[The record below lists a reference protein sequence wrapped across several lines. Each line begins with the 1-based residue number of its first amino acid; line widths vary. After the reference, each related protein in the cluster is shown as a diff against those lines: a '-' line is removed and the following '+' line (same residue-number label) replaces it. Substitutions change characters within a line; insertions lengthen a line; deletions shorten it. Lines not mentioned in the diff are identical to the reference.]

1 MVFLY
6 IFGKK
11 LFNIFVPMSLFFFTG
26 TIMIGCSLVSGVV
39 CSVIAI
45 IGFCI
50 MQSAEEATEAMNEAM
65 KIVMK
70 EKKGEKAK

>member
-11 LFNIFVPMSLFFFTG
+11 LFEIFAIASLF
-26 TIMIGCSLVSGVV
+26 SLLCEIIAGNSSI
-39 CSVIAI
+39 SVIVTSTIAV

-50 MQSAEEATEAMNEAM
+50 MQSSVEATEAMDKAL
-65 KIVMK
+65 KLKMK
-70 EKKGEKAK
+70 ENKKE